1 MVSISLGINK
11 QGAYLV
17 IHPSN
22 GTKLR
27 FQFFVYSPFCPAE
40 QYRFLT
46 RSLPRSHRV
55 NDLLRATTVSAI
67 IWCGGTG
74 QTRAGHGVTQAA
86 PGANQLNTLDRSG
99 ELGTRTR
106 PAAGQHWHLLHRL
119 TPRVAGRYCC
129 ALPDDL
135 QGLHFSRVAASTCMS
150 ALDVPRKLKSS
161 VLHSHVGGIGLAWAS
176 AHFLLY
182 RKAPLL
188 PSAAGFCAK
197 ALVRPVPP
205 PFPDCR
211 RRQRPEGPEGRRCL
225 TIGIFS
231 PRKKLD

>member
-1 MVSISLGINK
+1 MALNWDFSFLFTALFAQQSNTGSVLTSQPQSEWFVEGYHSQCHN
-11 QGAYLV
+11 LV
-17 IHPSN
+17 WGHWTDKSRAWGDPS
-22 GTKLR
+22 
-27 FQFFVYSPFCPAE
+27 S
-40 QYRFLT
+40 
-46 RSLPRSHRV
+46 
-55 NDLLRATTVSAI
+55 
-67 IWCGGTG
+67 
-74 QTRAGHGVTQAA
+74 

-197 ALVRPVPP
+197 ALVRPAPP

-211 RRQRPEGPEGRRCL
+211 RQQRPEGLEGRRCL